1 MAGSDRVFKKYDFR
15 YYNYRLAILAI
26 IAAVYGIIVINSADS
41 SVTMKQCIGLVLAV
55 IVMVVVSVFDYNW
68 VLKFYWLAYFVN
80 IGLLVAVKLFG
91 DDSKGATRWVEIAG
105 IRFQPSELTKV
116 ILILFTAK
124 LIMLYKDKI
133 NNFKFLLALGAL
145 LIIPL
150 VLVLSQ
156 PDLSTT
162 ILITVVLLTMIFCGG
177 LSYKIIGGAILVVV
191 PLAVGAII
199 YISNPNQVLLKP
211 YQRDRIMAFLNPE
224 ENDAGVYQQENS
236 IQAIGS
242 GQLTGK
248 GLNNE
253 DSTSLVNAGYIPE
266 AHTDFIFT
274 VIGEELG
281 FVGTLL
287 AVVLLMWITF
297 ECVIAATRAK
307 DFAGRLICCGVAAY
321 IGFQSFINIGVV
333 TQLLPNTGLPLP
345 FFSYGLTSLVVVFM
359 ALGFVINVSLQR
371 NIERNDEIFAEDFRG

>member
-1 MAGSDRVFKKYDFR
+1 MLKKYDFR

-26 IAAVYGIIVINSADS
+26 ITAIYGIVVINSADS
-41 SVTMKQCIGLVLAV
+41 GQTMKQCVGLVLATG
-55 IVMVVVSVFDYNW
+55 VMIVVSLFDYTW
-68 VLKFYWLAYFVN
+68 VLKFYWLMYFVN
-80 IGLLVAVKLFG
+80 IVLLVAVKLVG
-91 DDSKGATRWVEIAG
+91 DDGKGATRWVEIAG
-105 IRFQPSELTKV
+105 IRFQPSELTKI

-124 LIMLYKDKI
+124 LIFMYKDKI
-133 NNFKFLLALGAL
+133 NSFKFLIVLGVL
-145 LIIPL
+145 LVIPVFL
-150 VLVLSQ
+150 VVSQ
-156 PDLSTT
+156 PDLSTS
-162 ILITVVLLTMIFCGG
+162 ILITMVLLTIIFCGG

-199 YISNPNQVLLKP
+199 YISNPDQVLLKP
-211 YQRDRIMAFLNPE
+211 YQRERIMAFLNPE

-236 IQAIGS
+236 VQAIGS

-253 DSTSLVNAGYIPE
+253 DSTSLVNAGYVPE
-266 AHTDFIFT
+266 AHTDFIFA

-281 FVGTLL
+281 FVGTML
-287 AVVLLMWITF
+287 AIVLLMWIVF

-333 TQLLPNTGLPLP
+333 TQLLPNTGIPLP
-345 FFSYGLTSLVVVFM
+345 FFSYGLTSLVAVFI
-359 ALGFVINVSLQR
+359 AIGFVINVSLQR
-371 NIERNDEIFAEDFRG
+371 NIQRNDEIFAEDFRG